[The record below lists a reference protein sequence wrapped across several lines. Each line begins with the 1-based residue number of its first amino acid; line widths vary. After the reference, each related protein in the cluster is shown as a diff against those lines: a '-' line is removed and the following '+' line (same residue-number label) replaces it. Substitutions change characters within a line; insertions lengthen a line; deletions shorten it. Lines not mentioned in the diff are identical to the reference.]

1 MIQISQAGMLFSYTI
16 LLFSYFFSIIFLV
29 CLFHTH
35 KKSYHGF
42 YNIMYIY
49 FCFVFQFLHRIGEQ
63 LPITVF
69 VKLKKIEFLRNA
81 LDGYHSI
88 FLKRSQQFQ
97 LKFQLKTILIFF
109 FSFFFS
115 FFLYFV
121 RAEKAIFQ
129 SDVNICKKKCFP

>member
-16 LLFSYFFSIIFLV
+16 LLFSYLFSIIFLV

-42 YNIMYIY
+42 YNIMYIQ
-49 FCFVFQFLHRIGEQ
+49 FRFIFSFFHFLHRIGEQ

-97 LKFQLKTILIFF
+97 LKNYLIFF

-129 SDVNICKKKCFP
+129 SNVNICINFCLP